1 MADVTDLKGR
11 GELRDQPR
19 RRGSRTSSAAPG
31 GIRSFVARRLTLG
44 LVQTVAVVLLVFTL
58 TEALPGDAAVALA
71 GDQPDP
77 ARIAAIREAMDLDQ
91 PAHERLLSWA
101 AGLSHGDFGTSL
113 TSGRPVADYITDG
126 FGPSLLLAALTV
138 ALLVPLGFG
147 LGVLAAHHEGRLI
160 DRLISSVTL
169 AVYAVPEFALGVLL
183 VTVVALKL
191 AWLPPTAVGYGTDLL
206 GHPAVLVLPVL
217 VLLSRP
223 VCSLSRL
230 VRAGMVDA
238 LASPYTAHA
247 RRYGV
252 PGARVRYA
260 HALPNALAPAAQ
272 QLARTVDWLLCGVI
286 VVEALFVIP
295 GLGTVLLNAVAERDV
310 PVVQGLAVVFG
321 VLTVVLNLGADLV
334 AYRLTP
340 RAGVAA

>member
-1 MADVTDLKGR
+1 MSGL
-11 GELRDQPR
+11 
-19 RRGSRTSSAAPG
+19 
-31 GIRSFVARRLTLG
+31 RSFVARRLLLG
-44 LVQTVAVVLLVFTL
+44 ALQTVAVVLLVFAL

-77 ARIAAIREAMDLDQ
+77 ARIAAIREAMQLDR
-91 PAHERLLSWA
+91 PAWERLADWA
-101 AGLSHGDFGTSL
+101 SGLLRGDLGTSL
-113 TSGRPVADYITDG
+113 VSGRPVSQYLADG
-126 FGPSLLLAALTV
+126 FGPTLLLASLTV
-138 ALLVPLGFG
+138 VLLVPAGFG
-147 LGVLAAHHEGRLI
+147 LGVLAARHAGRPA

-183 VTVVALKL
+183 VTVFALRL
-191 AWLPPTAVGYGTDLL
+191 GWLPPTAVGYGTDLL
-206 GHPAVLVLPVL
+206 AHPAALVLPVL

-223 VCSLSRL
+223 VCSLVRL
-230 VRAGMVDA
+230 VRAGMIDA
-238 LASPYTAHA
+238 LASPYVAQA

-252 PGARVRYA
+252 SGARVRYT

-286 VVEALFVIP
+286 VVEALYVIP
-295 GLGTVLLNAVAERDV
+295 GLGTVLLGAVAERDV

-334 AYRLTP
+334 AHRLAP
-340 RAGVAA
+340 RTGVAA

>member
-1 MADVTDLKGR
+1 MSGL
-11 GELRDQPR
+11 
-19 RRGSRTSSAAPG
+19 
-31 GIRSFVARRLTLG
+31 RSFVARRLLLG
-44 LVQTVAVVLLVFTL
+44 VAQTVAVVLLVFAL

-77 ARIAAIREAMDLDQ
+77 ARIAAIREALHLDR
-91 PAHERLLSWA
+91 PAHERLTDWA
-101 AGLSHGDFGTSL
+101 AGLLHGDLGTSL
-113 TSGRPVADYITDG
+113 TSGRPVSAYLADG
-126 FGPSLLLAALTV
+126 FGPTLLLAALTV
-138 ALLVPLGFG
+138 TLLVPIGFG
-147 LGVLAAHHEGRLI
+147 LGVLAARYEGRLV
-160 DRLISSVTL
+160 DRLVSSVTL

-183 VTVVALKL
+183 VTVLALRL
-191 AWLPPTAVGYGTDLL
+191 DWLPPTAVGYGTDLL
-206 GHPAVLVLPVL
+206 GHPAALVLPVL

-238 LASPYTAHA
+238 LASPYVAQA

-252 PGARVRYA
+252 SGAKVRYA
-260 HALPNALAPAAQ
+260 HALPAALAPAAQ
-272 QLARTVDWLLCGVI
+272 QLARTIDWLLCGVV
-286 VVEALFVIP
+286 VVEALYVIP

-334 AYRLTP
+334 THRLAP

>member
-1 MADVTDLKGR
+1 MSGL
-11 GELRDQPR
+11 
-19 RRGSRTSSAAPG
+19 
-31 GIRSFVARRLTLG
+31 RSFVARRLLLG
-44 LVQTVAVVLLVFTL
+44 ALQTVAVVLLVFAL

-77 ARIAAIREAMDLDQ
+77 ARVAAIREAMQLDR
-91 PAHERLLSWA
+91 PVWERLADWA
-101 AGLSHGDFGTSL
+101 SGLLQGDLGTSL
-113 TSGRPVADYITDG
+113 VSGRPVSQYLADG
-126 FGPSLLLAALTV
+126 FGPTLLLASLTV
-138 ALLVPLGFG
+138 VLLVPAGFG
-147 LGVLAAHHEGRLI
+147 LGVLAARHAGRPA

-183 VTVVALKL
+183 VTVFALRL
-191 AWLPPTAVGYGTDLL
+191 GWLPPTAVGYGTDLL
-206 GHPAVLVLPVL
+206 AHPAALVLPVL

-223 VCSLSRL
+223 VCSLVRL
-230 VRAGMVDA
+230 VRAGMIDA
-238 LASPYTAHA
+238 LASPYVAQA

-252 PGARVRYA
+252 SGARIRYT

-272 QLARTVDWLLCGVI
+272 QLARTVDWLLCGVV
-286 VVEALFVIP
+286 VVEALYVIP
-295 GLGTVLLNAVAERDV
+295 GLGTVLLGAVAERDV

-334 AYRLTP
+334 AHRLAP

>member
-1 MADVTDLKGR
+1 MSGL
-11 GELRDQPR
+11 
-19 RRGSRTSSAAPG
+19 
-31 GIRSFVARRLTLG
+31 RSFVARRLLLG
-44 LVQTVAVVLLVFTL
+44 AAQTVAVVLLVFVL

-77 ARIAAIREAMDLDQ
+77 ARIAAIREAMHLDR
-91 PAHERLLSWA
+91 PAHERLADWA
-101 AGLSHGDFGTSL
+101 AGLLHGDLGTSL
-113 TSGRPVADYITDG
+113 TSGRPVGQYIADG
-126 FGPSLLLAALTV
+126 FGPTVLLATLTV
-138 ALLVPLGFG
+138 ALLIPAGFG
-147 LGVLAAHHEGRLI
+147 LGVLAARHEGRLT

-183 VTVVALKL
+183 VSVLALRL
-191 AWLPPTAVGYGTDLL
+191 GWLPPTAVGYGTDLL
-206 GHPAVLVLPVL
+206 GHPAALVLPVL

-230 VRAGMVDA
+230 VRAGMIDA
-238 LASPYTAHA
+238 LASPYAAQA

-252 PGARVRYA
+252 SGARVRYT

-272 QLARTVDWLLCGVI
+272 QLARTIDWLLCGVI
-286 VVEALFVIP
+286 VVEALYVIP

-334 AYRLTP
+334 THRLTP

>member
-1 MADVTDLKGR
+1 MSGL
-11 GELRDQPR
+11 
-19 RRGSRTSSAAPG
+19 
-31 GIRSFVARRLTLG
+31 RSFVVRRLLLG
-44 LVQTVAVVLLVFTL
+44 ALQTVAVVLLVFAL

-77 ARIAAIREAMDLDQ
+77 ARVAAIREAMRLDR
-91 PAHERLLSWA
+91 PAWERLADWA
-101 AGLSHGDFGTSL
+101 AGLLHGDLGTSL
-113 TSGRPVADYITDG
+113 VSGRPVSQYLADG
-126 FGPSLLLAALTV
+126 FGPTLLLATLTV
-138 ALLVPLGFG
+138 ALLVPAGFG
-147 LGVLAAHHEGRLI
+147 LGVLAARYAGRAA

-183 VTVVALKL
+183 VTVFALRL
-191 AWLPPTAVGYGTDLL
+191 GWLPPTAVGYGTDLL
-206 GHPAVLVLPVL
+206 AHPAALVLPVL

-223 VCSLSRL
+223 VCSLVRL
-230 VRAGMVDA
+230 VRAGMIDA
-238 LASPYTAHA
+238 LASPHVAQA

-252 PGARVRYA
+252 SGARLRYT
-260 HALPNALAPAAQ
+260 HALPGALAPAAQ
-272 QLARTVDWLLCGVI
+272 QLARTVDWLLCGVV

-295 GLGTVLLNAVAERDV
+295 GLGTVLLGAVAERDV

-334 AYRLTP
+334 SHRLAP

>member
-1 MADVTDLKGR
+1 MSGL
-11 GELRDQPR
+11 
-19 RRGSRTSSAAPG
+19 
-31 GIRSFVARRLTLG
+31 RSFVARRLLLG
-44 LVQTVAVVLLVFTL
+44 ALQTVAVVLLVFAL

-77 ARIAAIREAMDLDQ
+77 ARIAAIREAMHLDR
-91 PAHERLLSWA
+91 PAYERLADWA
-101 AGLSHGDFGTSL
+101 TGLLHGDLGTSL
-113 TSGRPVADYITDG
+113 TSGRPVSQYIADG
-126 FGPSLLLAALTV
+126 FGPTLLLATLTM

-147 LGVLAAHHEGRLI
+147 LGVLAARHEGRLT

-183 VTVVALKL
+183 VTVLALQL
-191 AWLPPTAVGYGTDLL
+191 RRLPPTAVGYGTDLL
-206 GHPAVLVLPVL
+206 GHPVALVLPVL

-230 VRAGMVDA
+230 VRAGMIDA
-238 LASPYTAHA
+238 LASPYVAQA
-247 RRYGV
+247 RRYGIS
-252 PGARVRYA
+252 GARIRYT
-260 HALPNALAPAAQ
+260 HALPGALAPAAQ
-272 QLARTVDWLLCGVI
+272 QLARTIDWLLCGVI
-286 VVEALFVIP
+286 VVEALYVIP
-295 GLGTVLLNAVAERDV
+295 GLGTVLLGAVAERDV

-334 AYRLTP
+334 AHRLAP

>member
-1 MADVTDLKGR
+1 VSGL
-11 GELRDQPR
+11 
-19 RRGSRTSSAAPG
+19 
-31 GIRSFVARRLTLG
+31 RSFLARRLLLG
-44 LVQTVAVVLLVFTL
+44 ALQTVAVVLLVFAL

-77 ARIAAIREAMDLDQ
+77 ARIAAIREAMHLDR
-91 PAHERLLSWA
+91 PAHERLTDWA
-101 AGLSHGDFGTSL
+101 TGLLHGDLGTSL
-113 TSGRPVADYITDG
+113 TSGRPVSRYIADG
-126 FGPSLLLAALTV
+126 LGPTLLLAALTV

-147 LGVLAAHHEGRLI
+147 LGVLAARHEGRPT
-160 DRLISSVTL
+160 DRVITSVTL

-183 VTVVALKL
+183 VTVLALKL

-206 GHPAVLVLPVL
+206 GHPTALVLPVL

-230 VRAGMVDA
+230 VRAGMIDA
-238 LASPYTAHA
+238 LASSYVAHA
-247 RRYGV
+247 RRYGI
-252 PGARVRYA
+252 PDARIRHG

-272 QLARTVDWLLCGVI
+272 QLARTIDWLLCGVI

-334 AYRLTP
+334 AHRLAP